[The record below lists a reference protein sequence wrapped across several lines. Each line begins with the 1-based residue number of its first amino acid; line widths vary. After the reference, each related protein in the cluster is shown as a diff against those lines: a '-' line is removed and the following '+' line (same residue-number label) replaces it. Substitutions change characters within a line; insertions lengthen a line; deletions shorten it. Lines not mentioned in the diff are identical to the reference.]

1 MKSRLSLIL
10 FILIL
15 VSCVE
20 KHTSDNVTVLINQFG
35 NESFRYGNLKTW
47 EPNKSEINF
56 TEKFIKEIIINNITD
71 YGVKEIS
78 INFNDYYY
86 QFIPYLDKNNRKII
100 YVNSLCKD
108 FVQNPIQDLS
118 SKDVEK
124 EIEWKSHY
132 FDVYDGGNCFW
143 QVQVDIDKKEYFD
156 FSVNGF

>member
-1 MKSRLSLIL
+1 MNIRLSLIL
-10 FILIL
+10 LIFIL

-56 TEKFIKEIIINNITD
+56 TEK
-71 YGVKEIS
+71 
-78 INFNDYYY
+78 
-86 QFIPYLDKNNRKII
+86 FIPYLDKNNRKII

-143 QVQVDIDKKEYFD
+143 QVQVDVDKKEYFD

>member
-1 MKSRLSLIL
+1 MNSHRSLI
-10 FILIL
+10 ILIFTIF
-15 VSCVE
+15 SCVE
-20 KHTSDNVTVLINQFG
+20 KNTPDRVTVLINQFG

-47 EPNKSEINF
+47 KPDKSEINF
-56 TEKFIKEIIINNITD
+56 TKKFLKEIIEKNIMD

-78 INFNDYYY
+78 VNFNDYYY

-108 FVQNPIQDLS
+108 FVQNPIQDLTR
-118 SKDVEK
+118 KNAEK

-143 QVQVDIDKKEYFD
+143 QVQVDVEKKEYFD